1 MGIPGAAC
9 ACLAAIVKLFVLSLL
24 AIIYAVVSVV
34 VFFFLPWWARKC
46 LPVRRSGLKIFRGGT
61 NKWMQLIF

>member
-9 ACLAAIVKLFVLSLL
+9 ACIAPIVKLFVLSLL

-34 VFFFLPWWARKC
+34 VFFFLAMVGAEVLTRAQEWLEDFLWRDK
-46 LPVRRSGLKIFRGGT
+46 
-61 NKWMQLIF
+61 

>member
-9 ACLAAIVKLFVLSLL
+9 ACLAPIVKLFVLSLL

-34 VFFFLPWWARKC
+34 VFFFLALVGAEVLTRAQEW
-46 LPVRRSGLKIFRGGT
+46 LKDFSW
-61 NKWMQLIF
+61 KDK

>member
-9 ACLAAIVKLFVLSLL
+9 ACLAPIVKLYVLSLL

-34 VFFFLPWWARKC
+34 VFFFLAMVGAEVLTRAQEW
-46 LPVRRSGLKIFRGGT
+46 LKDFSW
-61 NKWMQLIF
+61 KDK

>member
-9 ACLAAIVKLFVLSLL
+9 ACLAQIVKLFVLSLL

-34 VFFFLPWWARKC
+34 VFFFLSLVGAEVLTRAQEW
-46 LPVRRSGLKIFRGGT
+46 LKDFSWRD
-61 NKWMQLIF
+61 K

>member
-9 ACLAAIVKLFVLSLL
+9 ACLAPIVKLYVLSLL

-34 VFFFLPWWARKC
+34 VFFFLAMVGAEVLTRAQEW
-46 LPVRRSGLKIFRGGT
+46 LKDFLW
-61 NKWMQLIF
+61 KDK

>member
-24 AIIYAVVSVV
+24 AIVCTVVDVF
-34 VFFFLPWWARKC
+34 VFFFLAVVGAEVLTRAQEW
-46 LPVRRSGLKIFRGGT
+46 LKDFSWRD
-61 NKWMQLIF
+61 K

>member
-9 ACLAAIVKLFVLSLL
+9 ACLAPIVKLFVLSLL

-34 VFFFLPWWARKC
+34 VFFFLAMVGAEVLTRAQEW
-46 LPVRRSGLKIFRGGT
+46 LKDFSWRD
-61 NKWMQLIF
+61 K

>member
-9 ACLAAIVKLFVLSLL
+9 ACLAPIVKLYVLSLL

-34 VFFFLPWWARKC
+34 VFFFLAMVGAEVLTRAQEW
-46 LPVRRSGLKIFRGGT
+46 LKDFSWRD
-61 NKWMQLIF
+61 K

>member
-9 ACLAAIVKLFVLSLL
+9 ACLAPIVKLFVLSLL

-34 VFFFLPWWARKC
+34 VFFFLALVGAEVLTRAQEW
-46 LPVRRSGLKIFRGGT
+46 LKDFSWRD
-61 NKWMQLIF
+61 K

>member
-9 ACLAAIVKLFVLSLL
+9 AGLAPIVKLFVLSLL

-34 VFFFLPWWARKC
+34 VFFFLAMVGAEVLTRAQEW
-46 LPVRRSGLKIFRGGT
+46 LKDFSWRD
-61 NKWMQLIF
+61 K